1 MKHYKRDLNLLN
13 LLRKKSHFLFG
24 PRAVGKSSLV
34 SDQLSNSSVIDLL
47 QAKNFR
53 RYLREPGLI
62 AQIQPQNNLIV
73 IDEIQKVPEL
83 LDEVHRLIVK
93 EKITFLLTGSS
104 ARKLK
109 RGGANL
115 LAGRAWWAEL
125 FPLTYSEI
133 DDFSLKTYLNTGGLP
148 AIYNNEF
155 YEDELK
161 AYTSLYLKEEVL
173 EEALVRRIVEFSE
186 FLDLMALSC
195 GEEINYQSLASDCG
209 VSPNTIKNY
218 LQILKDTLIGFE
230 LPAFTKS
237 KKRKA
242 ISRSKF
248 YYFDVGVT
256 NSLANRGEINFKSE
270 LFGKAFEQFILQEVR
285 AYNSYSR
292 KDQKLSYW
300 RTTSQFEVDL
310 IIGNELAIEIKSSE
324 FIKEKHLKGLSALN
338 EEGLI
343 EDQIIVCLEPH
354 LRLLKN
360 IRIYPWEEFLK
371 NLWQGKL
378 F

>member
-155 YEDELK
+155 YEEELK